1 MAIKPK
7 TYKLHSPK
15 PTTTIVH
22 FPTITGAFV
31 VSAVK
36 SEPATTSPGFDIKN
50 NRERVAVNMNTIARH
65 ASSFLRWTSQTLE
78 PLNNG
83 HHQLQ
88 QLQQSRGIRVRV
100 INGNVEQALTLLQRK
115 MTASGIERM
124 IKREQRFHIKNSE
137 KRVLAK
143 KNLERRL
150 KSEDLARKLKAILS
164 KKIRGM

>member
-1 MAIKPK
+1 
-7 TYKLHSPK
+7 
-15 PTTTIVH
+15 
-22 FPTITGAFV
+22 
-31 VSAVK
+31 
-36 SEPATTSPGFDIKN
+36 
-50 NRERVAVNMNTIARH
+50 MNTIARH
-65 ASSFLRWTSQTLE
+65 ASSFLRWTSHTLE

-150 KSEDLARKLKAILS
+150 KSEDLARKLKAIMI